1 MIKKI
6 IFDVDGTLIPWK
18 KEYDE
23 ITFSK
28 TLEMCNIKYN
38 KELILK
44 LSDAINTYEAE
55 NEIYSRELMINHI
68 NKKTKM
74 HFNANIL
81 ECWFK
86 NILKY
91 ATPEKLDENV
101 IEILEYLYKKY
112 ELVILSNWLIE
123 PQLNRLKKCNID
135 KFFKAIFISENFKN
149 KPNKEGFDLA
159 KGNTKSNE
167 CVMIGDSLKVDIEPA
182 IKYGINAIFYSNKNN
197 KNNEYKTINNLRD
210 LKMVL

>member
-18 KEYDE
+18 QEYDE

-44 LSDAINTYEAE
+44 LSDSINTYEAE

-68 NKKTKM
+68 NKKTNM
-74 HFNANIL
+74 HFNANFL
-81 ECWFK
+81 ECWFE
-86 NILKY
+86 NILRY

-135 KFFKAIFISENFKN
+135 KFFKNIFISENFKN

-159 KGNTKSNE
+159 RGKLKADE
-167 CVMIGDSLKVDIEPA
+167 CIMVGDSLKIDIEPA
-182 IKYGINAIFYSNKNN
+182 IKYGMNAIFYSNINN
-197 KNNEYKTINNLRD
+197 KNNEYKTINNLQD